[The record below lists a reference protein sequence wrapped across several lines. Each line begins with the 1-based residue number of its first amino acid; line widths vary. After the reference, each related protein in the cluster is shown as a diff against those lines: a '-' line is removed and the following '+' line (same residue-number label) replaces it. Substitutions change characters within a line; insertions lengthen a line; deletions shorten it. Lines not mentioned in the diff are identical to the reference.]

1 MLDIPSQHM
10 HYCDLLLCEAYCFI
24 VAYCV
29 KASSVL
35 YDETRAPPPSRG
47 YSWKFLVGVYLL
59 VLQILTLFSVAC
71 VSSET
76 HNLQRVFRRI

>member
-10 HYCDLLLCEAYCFI
+10 HYCDLLLCEVYCFI

-35 YDETRAPPPSRG
+35 CDETRAPPPPPP
-47 YSWKFLVGVYLL
+47 LPGVLL
-59 VLQILTLFSVAC
+59 EIFGGSVPLG
-71 VSSET
+71 SP
-76 HNLQRVFRRI
+76 NPDPI